1 MRKRLKKIVSAV
13 LVLAIMFTSLNIQS
27 AGADA
32 ASKNKKAIAAYKKVL
47 LKKSNNDWAG
57 NPKNYNF
64 QCVDLN
70 GDGVKEMVLQSSDV
84 SAKSG
89 MCIYAYVNNKAKLVD
104 MCEWISWY
112 KKSKVL
118 VFDSTWGGAYPI
130 TYYKLN
136 KNGKLVEKASSEA
149 VDSSLYESVKNKV
162 KHKDKKNDLY
172 YYSCKINGKETSY
185 KVYKKKFKQ
194 LTKGGKESQFK
205 LKKNTAA
212 NRSKYL
218 K

>member
-1 MRKRLKKIVSAV
+1 MRKMLKKIVSAV
-13 LVLAIMFTSLNIQS
+13 LVSAIMFTSLNIQS

-47 LKKSNNDWAG
+47 LKKSNNDWG
-57 NPKNYNF
+57 KNPDDYSF

-70 GDGVKEMVLQSSDV
+70 GDGVKEMVIYNSGANALSS
-84 SAKSG
+84 
-89 MCIYAYVNNKAKLVD
+89 MRIYGFINNKAKVLKK
-104 MCEWISWY
+104 CEGISWY

-118 VFDSTWGGAYPI
+118 VFDRTWGGAYPI
-130 TYYKLN
+130 TCYKLD
-136 KNGKLVEKASSEA
+136 KNGKLVEKASTEA

-162 KHKDKKNDLY
+162 KHKDKKNGLY
-172 YYSCKINGKETSY
+172 YYSYKINGKETSY